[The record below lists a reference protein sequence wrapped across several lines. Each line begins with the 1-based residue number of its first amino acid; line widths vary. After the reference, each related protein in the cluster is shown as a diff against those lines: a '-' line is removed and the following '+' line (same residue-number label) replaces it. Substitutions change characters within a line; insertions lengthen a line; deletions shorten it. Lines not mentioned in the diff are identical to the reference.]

1 MQSALEIVAFT
12 QGSRSK
18 GIAALLQVALR
29 ALDEEGMP
37 GIAVHVDLA
46 LALLKSDC
54 AAPDEM
60 PRLSTRFDKKSKL
73 TH

>member
-1 MQSALEIVAFT
+1 MQSALEIVAFK
-12 QGSRSK
+12 QGCRAK

-46 LALLKSDC
+46 LALLKADC

-60 PRLSTRFDKKSKL
+60 QRLSARINKRIKL
-73 TH
+73 IH